1 MNDSI
6 DSCAKSQLDPIQF
19 IGTFDSDI
27 DFKLKEYN
35 LSVSPLVPKMR
46 RGELGCFISHYELW
60 KQCAELNCPI
70 LILEHDVEMKMPL
83 PSNLQFNELLNL
95 DYCSTLR
102 KDIEKYKKCMV
113 SADSNVSIEPIF
125 PNVKLPAITW
135 KSAKTYHVVGAHA
148 YCINPVGAKK
158 LISATH
164 TYGIMPADVHIN
176 LHYVNIEITKP
187 SIFRTCDYMLNTRN
201 RVKHSSTKKG

>member
-27 DFKLKEYN
+27 DLKLKEYN

-102 KDIEKYKKCMV
+102 KDIEKYKNAW
-113 SADSNVSIEPIF
+113 SQPI
-125 PNVKLPAITW
+125 
-135 KSAKTYHVVGAHA
+135 
-148 YCINPVGAKK
+148 
-158 LISATH
+158 ATL
-164 TYGIMPADVHIN
+164 ALN
-176 LHYVNIEITKP
+176 R
-187 SIFRTCDYMLNTRN
+187 FFQMLNFRQ
-201 RVKHSSTKKG
+201 